1 MLLACGG
8 LTATRRQQSLLV
20 WCLYLEN
27 ELQRSRN
34 GNHPDLHQRQN
45 STHCRQ
51 QRGHIHQLD
60 AKSPEGQP
68 GEDCMEDCQLQGAL
82 EDPSEC
88 FTEGGCCVFSGSL
101 RHGQNAYCLL
111 EGLLLCRE
119 QQEQHGHKQRQLHT
133 NLNHPCMSM
142 QNVSELYTILIL
154 LANAQ
159 KHL

>member
-8 LTATRRQQSLLV
+8 LTATRRQQSLHV

-27 ELQRSRN
+27 ELQRGRN

-68 GEDCMEDCQLQGAL
+68 GEDCMEDCQLQGGL

-88 FTEGGCCVFSGSL
+88 FTEGGCCVVS
-101 RHGQNAYCLL
+101 
-111 EGLLLCRE
+111 
-119 QQEQHGHKQRQLHT
+119 GHKQRQLHT
-133 NLNHPCMSM
+133 NLDHPCMSM
-142 QNVSELYTILIL
+142 QNVSELFTILIL
-154 LANAQ
+154 LAKASVVMQ
-159 KHL
+159 FKLVCFAPQSRV